1 MTNEQAAE
9 RQAAHVAMTADVF
22 HALDDLVL
30 ALDATF
36 WSSWQTTASFDQQL
50 ERARL
55 VLARAKEQQQ

>member
-22 HALDDLVL
+22 HALYELVL

-36 WSSWQTTASFDQQL
+36 WSTWQTTATFDQQL
-50 ERARL
+50 ERARQ